1 MYMLIYGK
9 VNRKPSTPNIQ
20 HPSP

>member
-9 VNRKPSTPNIQ
+9 VHRKPSTPNI
-20 HPSP
+20 